1 MEGVNNFAVNQAS
14 IHTAPGCT
22 LPSNQLASTSQL
34 TEGWFVN
41 TDCASAH
48 TNNEVRLSPDSEC
61 DPRPKAHRLPSSR
74 CS

>member
-48 TNNEVRLSPDSEC
+48 TNNEVRLSPDSESC
-61 DPRPKAHRLPSSR
+61 R

>member
-14 IHTAPGCT
+14 IHTSPGCT

-48 TNNEVRLSPDSEC
+48 TNNEVRDAAQL
-61 DPRPKAHRLPSSR
+61 PRNVSR
-74 CS
+74 EGLTEFCR